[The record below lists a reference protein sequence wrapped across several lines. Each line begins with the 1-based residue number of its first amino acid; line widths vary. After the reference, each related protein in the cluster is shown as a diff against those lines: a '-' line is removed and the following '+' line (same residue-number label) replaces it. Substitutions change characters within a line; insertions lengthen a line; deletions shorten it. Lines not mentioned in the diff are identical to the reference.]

1 MLARS
6 FSHTV
11 RTRVKVQGKSSVAK
25 AFFFLLNSFLK
36 NTSLPFANSALDST
50 AFVHSG
56 WTILTHEHC
65 IDSRIICCFHR
76 GEWYKRS
83 RSSTPPKIISG
94 LLYRTKEQDYY
105 FYRTKGHINVI
116 TFFRWMIYGKETES
130 NALCTYLVFAQ
141 HNDRMKQFLVCI
153 QRCRFIDAD

>member
-11 RTRVKVQGKSSVAK
+11 RTRVKVQGKSCVAK

-116 TFFRWMIYGKETES
+116 TFFRWMIRKRNWIE
-130 NALCTYLVFAQ
+130 CTHSAPTSCLDSTMFEWNSSWCA
-141 HNDRMKQFLVCI
+141 FSA
-153 QRCRFIDAD
+153 ADS

>member
-25 AFFFLLNSFLK
+25 AFFFLNSFLK

-56 WTILTHEHC
+56 
-65 IDSRIICCFHR
+65 
-76 GEWYKRS
+76 
-83 RSSTPPKIISG
+83 
-94 LLYRTKEQDYY
+94 
-105 FYRTKGHINVI
+105 
-116 TFFRWMIYGKETES
+116 
-130 NALCTYLVFAQ
+130 
-141 HNDRMKQFLVCI
+141 
-153 QRCRFIDAD
+153 